1 MAGVGS
7 LLSRLPS
14 LKLRVDASTHAVLGE
29 DSDEGLK
36 EPPSRGSG
44 RLGLEGDEAR
54 DFRTVFCP
62 DPPDLPSPLD
72 LNDEMPASGFACA
85 EREDG
90 LRTAGSEEST
100 CSPNKSHGRTT
111 AAAPKATDATADSSG
126 NKLVSSASMA
136 VPGGR
141 GLNTEVQTGQ

>member
-14 LKLRVDASTHAVLGE
+14 LKLRVDAATHATSGE
-29 DSDEGLK
+29 ESDEGLK

-85 EREDG
+85 EREDS
-90 LRTAGSEEST
+90 LRKACSEESKCGPGT
-100 CSPNKSHGRTT
+100 TT
-111 AAAPKATDATADSSG
+111 AAAPKATDATADASG
-126 NKLVSSASMA
+126 NKLVSTASMA

-141 GLNTEVQTGQ
+141 GLSTEVQQTAAQ